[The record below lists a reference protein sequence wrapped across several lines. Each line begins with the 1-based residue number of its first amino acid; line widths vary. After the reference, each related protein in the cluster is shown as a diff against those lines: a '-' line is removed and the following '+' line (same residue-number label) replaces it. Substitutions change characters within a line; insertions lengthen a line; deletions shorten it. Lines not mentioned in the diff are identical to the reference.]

1 MLDDIAPF
9 LMVIGIVWIIS
20 RNKLA
25 EKRLTLS
32 AEESVEKATH
42 YSTRMAEM
50 EDRLRVL
57 ERIITDKGYDVATQ
71 IEALRDKRR
80 VEEQLEDR
88 TGVQ

>member
-80 VEEQLEDR
+80 VEEQIEDR
-88 TGVQ
+88 THVQ